1 MQGGFRAWVK
11 EGLRVKEPKPETT
24 LIILNEVSLI
34 LFIGK
39 REAHS
44 DS

>member
-1 MQGGFRAWVK
+1 MEGGFRAWVK

-24 LIILNEVSLI
+24 LTILNEVSLI